1 MLVPIILALI
11 LVVSILPSVY
21 AHSNN
26 EVSIVLDASDLADKA
41 FDPNPV
47 TINQGNTVTW
57 TSKDFVIHTVT
68 EDQEL
73 FSSKD
78 LRPD

>member
-21 AHSNN
+21 AQSNN
-26 EVSIVLDASDLADKA
+26 EVSIVSDASELADKA

-47 TINQGNTVTW
+47 KINQGNTVT
-57 TSKDFVIHTVT
+57 
-68 EDQEL
+68 
-73 FSSKD
+73 
-78 LRPD
+78 